1 LTVPPAMAI
10 AAADIRRIVE
20 GYPAAPAVG
29 TVGSHSAID
38 VADGAVSEGLT
49 SVVLTQTG
57 RDATYRQYFRTLRD
71 AAGTRR
77 RGCVD
82 EVWEYPKFADLAAP
96 ASQEKMRTR
105 GLLLVPNRAFSSY
118 VPLPTIE
125 SEFRVPI
132 VGSRAMLRIEERSE
146 RENYYGLLESAGI
159 PTPRAIASPD
169 AIDRLAIVK
178 LPHAQRRLE
187 RGFFTAA
194 SAEEYQTKSRA
205 LLARGTIAPDDLA
218 HARIEEYVLGPVF
231 NFNFFFSPLV
241 PRSEGLELLGVDER
255 RESNLDGM
263 VRLPAAQQL
272 ELSESD
278 RIPEYTVVGHGTLT
292 VRESIL
298 DEVFRIGEKFV
309 DAARARYP
317 PGILGA
323 FCLQTCLDHDG
334 HPTVFDV
341 AARIGGGTNVHLA
354 LGHPYGNALYHGP
367 MSTGRRIAREI
378 RIAATDGRLAEIVT

>member
-1 LTVPPAMAI
+1 MAIPPAEI
-10 AAADIRRIVE
+10 HRLLDN
-20 GYPAAPAVG
+20 YPKDLAVG

-38 VADGAVSEGLT
+38 IADGAVAEGFT

-57 RDATYRQYFRTLRD
+57 RDATYARYFRTLRD
-71 AAGTRR
+71 PSGARR

-82 EVWEYPKFADLAAP
+82 EVWNYPKFADLATAD
-96 ASQEKMRTR
+96 SQERLRSR
-105 GLLLVPNRAFSSY
+105 GVLLVPNRAFSSY
-118 VPLPTIE
+118 VPLSTIE
-125 SEFRVPI
+125 QEFRVPI
-132 VGSRAMLRIEERSE
+132 VGSRALLRIEERSE
-146 RENYYGLLESAGI
+146 RENYYDLLASAGI
-159 PTPRAIASPD
+159 PIPRAIPAPE
-169 AIDRLAIVK
+169 AIERLCIVK

-187 RGFFTAA
+187 RGFFTAGSPA
-194 SAEEYQTKSRA
+194 EYRSKSAA
-205 LLARGTIAPDDLA
+205 LLQRGTIAAADLA

-231 NFNFFFSPLV
+231 NFNFFFSPIV
-241 PRSEGLELLGVDER
+241 PRAEGLELLGVDER

-272 ELSESD
+272 ELSETE

-298 DEVFRIGEKFV
+298 EEVFRLGEKFV
-309 DAARARYP
+309 DIARARHP

-341 AARIGGGTNVHLA
+341 ATRIGGGTNIHLA
-354 LGHPYGNALYHGP
+354 LGHPYGNALYRGP

-378 RIAATDGRLAEIVT
+378 RLAAAEGRLREIVT